1 VLREEAAQKRK
12 GKEPSMA
19 LPQVE
24 SHFVTQAGVQ
34 WCDLGSLQPL
44 PPKYLFQMHEEG
56 GLVNR
61 ARQYR
66 SIPHRDIAKT

>member
-1 VLREEAAQKRK
+1 RLREQAAEKRK
-12 GKEPSMA
+12 GKEAGMA
-19 LPQVE
+19 FPQAE

-44 PPKYLFQMHEEG
+44 PPYLFQMHDEG

-66 SIPHRDIAKT
+66 SVLPRDIAKT

>member
-1 VLREEAAQKRK
+1 ILCEEAAEKRK
-12 GKEPSMA
+12 GKEPGMA

-34 WCDLGSLQPL
+34 WCNLSSLQPL
-44 PPKYLFQMHEEG
+44 PPYHFQMHDEG

-66 SIPHRDIAKT
+66 SVLPRDIAKT

>member
-1 VLREEAAQKRK
+1 MLHEEAAQKRK
-12 GKEPSMA
+12 GKEPGMA

-34 WCDLGSLQPL
+34 WCDLGSLQLL
-44 PPKYLFQMHEEG
+44 PPRYLFQTLEEG
-56 GLVNR
+56 GPVNR

-66 SIPHRDIAKT
+66 SVPLRDIAKT